1 MPSVR
6 GHGEGTIYRHKATG
20 LWCASISLPTGRRTV
35 YCRKSDNTRKAA
47 KALLGE
53 LLRQRDA
60 GLERPNPRL
69 TVAGLLSGWL
79 ADVIQV
85 RPATRKHYRIIAE
98 THLIPALGDVPLA
111 DLTPLQVQRYLNA
124 KGKTHAAQ
132 SVRHHHAVLRNALQ
146 YAVRAGYVG
155 RNVAA
160 LASPPSAPRPDRAT
174 LVASQLHRVA
184 ESGNRL
190 VGLWLLAGVHGLRES
205 EALGLL
211 WEDVDL
217 DAGTLGIRHQLARSG
232 GRWVLVEPKTSLSRR
247 TIQLAAPVVHVL
259 TEHRERQLA
268 EAAKALSWPFYRHVF
283 LTPTGRPY
291 HSAALLSEWYALL
304 DRLNLEGKQT
314 EPPIDPLPR
323 VTFHGLR
330 HSAATNAVALGIPL
344 EDVKQMLGHSSIR
357 LTSDTYS
364 HPDPVR
370 AREVARLLGEGFS
383 ARSAVGSAVVPIAD
397 EGRES

>member
-1 MPSVR
+1 MATVR
-6 GHGEGTIYRHKATG
+6 GHGEGTIYRHKASG
-20 LWCASISLPTGRRTV
+20 LWAASISLPTGRRTV
-35 YCRKSDNTRKAA
+35 YCRKADNTRKAA
-47 KALLGE
+47 KALLVE

-60 GLERPNPRL
+60 GLEAPNPRL
-69 TVAGLLSGWL
+69 TVAALLSGWL

-85 RPATRKHYRIIAE
+85 RPSTRKHYRIIAE
-98 THLIPALGDVPLA
+98 THLTPALGHHLVNE
-111 DLTPLQVQRYLNA
+111 LTPPHVQRYLNA
-124 KGKTHAAQ
+124 KGKSHAAQ

-160 LASPPSAPRPDRAT
+160 LATPPSAIGSEQPLLGSGDMGR
-174 LVASQLHRVA
+174 VASSA
-184 ESGNRL
+184 DRL
-190 VGLWLLAGVHGLRES
+190 MALWMLAGIHGLRES

-217 DAGTLGIRHQLARSG
+217 DAGTANVRHQLARLD
-232 GRWVLVEPKTSLSRR
+232 GRWVLVEPKTGRSRR
-247 TIQLAAPVVHVL
+247 LIQLAPIVRDAL
-259 TEHRERQLA
+259 TVHREQSLG
-268 EAAKALSWPFYRHVF
+268 EAAKAETWPFYRHVF

-291 HSAALLSEWYALL
+291 YSAALLKEWYALL
-304 DRLNLEGKQT
+304 DRLE
-314 EPPIDPLPR
+314 LPR

-330 HSAATNAVALGIPL
+330 HSAATNAVGLGIPL

-383 ARSAVGSAVVPIAD
+383 ARSAVGSAVVTGPEED
-397 EGRES
+397 R